1 MKLRA
6 KTKAITGSEV
16 ALFCMLLPGL
26 IWLLLLKYLPM
37 GGVILAFKEFHFSR
51 GGFFTSLMNSPWV
64 DLDNFKF
71 LFASENAWIIT
82 RNTLLYNFVFIILG
96 TVLSLLV
103 AVALSLML
111 SKTLAKIYQTCLF
124 LPYFLTWVVVGYLLL
139 SFLSF
144 DKGTVNSILQ
154 LFNIKPI
161 QWYDKASVWPYILT
175 YVNLWKNVGYSAVI
189 YLAAIVG
196 IDRQYYEAAEIDG
209 ANKWQQLINITLP
222 HLKPLI
228 IVMTLLALGRIFSA
242 DFGLFYQATL
252 NSGALYPTTDV
263 IDTYVFRGLMYTGD
277 IGMSTAAG
285 LYQSVVGF
293 ILIITVNRVVKKM
306 DKDSAMF

>member
-1 MKLRA
+1 MRTKVKKKL
-6 KTKAITGSEV
+6 TGTDI
-16 ALFCMLLPGL
+16 ALLLMLAPGL
-26 IWLLLLKYLPM
+26 IWLFLLKYLPM

-51 GGFFTSLMNSPWV
+51 GGFFASIWDSSWV
-64 DLDNFKF
+64 GLSNFKF
-71 LFASENAWIIT
+71 LFASESAWIIT
-82 RNTLLYNFVFIILG
+82 RNTILYNLVFILLG
-96 TVLSLLV
+96 TIFSILV
-103 AVALSLML
+103 AVALSLIL
-111 SKTLAKIYQTCLF
+111 NKTLAKIYQTCLF

-144 DKGTVNSILQ
+144 DKGTVNSILHW
-154 LFNIKPI
+154 FNIKPI
-161 QWYDKASVWPYILT
+161 QWYDKASAWPYILT

-189 YLAAIVG
+189 YLAAIIG

-209 ANKWQQLINITLP
+209 ANKWQQLLSITLP

-285 LYQSVVGF
+285 LYQSIIGF
-293 ILIITVNRVVKKM
+293 ILILTVNKMVKKM
-306 DKDSAMF
+306 DKDSSMF

>member
-1 MKLRA
+1 MRTKVKKKL
-6 KTKAITGSEV
+6 TGTDI
-16 ALFCMLLPGL
+16 ALLLMLAPGL
-26 IWLLLLKYLPM
+26 IWLFLLKYLPM

-51 GGFFTSLMNSPWV
+51 GGFFASIWDSSWV
-64 DLDNFKF
+64 GLSNFKF
-71 LFASENAWIIT
+71 LFASESAWIIT
-82 RNTLLYNFVFIILG
+82 RNTILYNLVFILLG
-96 TVLSLLV
+96 TVFSILV
-103 AVALSLML
+103 AVALSLIL
-111 SKTLAKIYQTCLF
+111 NKTLAKIYQTCLF

-144 DKGTVNSILQ
+144 DKGTVNSILHW
-154 LFNIKPI
+154 FNIKPI
-161 QWYDKASVWPYILT
+161 QWYDKASAWPYILT

-189 YLAAIVG
+189 YLAAIIG

-209 ANKWQQLINITLP
+209 ANKWQQLLSITLP

-285 LYQSVVGF
+285 LYQSIIGF
-293 ILIITVNRVVKKM
+293 ILILTVNKMVKKI
-306 DKDSAMF
+306 DKDSSMF

>member
-1 MKLRA
+1 MKINVRKKL
-6 KTKAITGSEV
+6 TGTDI
-16 ALFCMLLPGL
+16 ALLFMLAPGF
-26 IWLLLLKYLPM
+26 IWLFLLKYLPM

-51 GGFFTSLMNSPWV
+51 GGFFASIWDSSWV
-64 DLDNFKF
+64 GLSNFKF
-71 LFASENAWIIT
+71 LFASESAWLIT
-82 RNTLLYNFVFIILG
+82 RNTILYNLVFILLG
-96 TVLSLLV
+96 TVLSILV
-103 AVALSLML
+103 AVSLSLVL
-111 SKTLAKIYQTCLF
+111 NKTLAKIYQTCLF

-144 DKGTVNSILQ
+144 DKGTVNSILHW
-154 LFNIKPI
+154 FNIKPI
-161 QWYDKASVWPYILT
+161 QWYDKASAWPYILT

-189 YLAAIVG
+189 YLAAIIG

-209 ANKWQQLINITLP
+209 ANKLQQLLNITLP

-285 LYQSVVGF
+285 LYQSIVGF
-293 ILIITVNRVVKKM
+293 ILIITVNKMVKKM
-306 DKDSAMF
+306 DKDSSMF

>member
-1 MKLRA
+1 MRTPIRKNLLS
-6 KTKAITGSEV
+6 GSEI
-16 ALFCMLLPGL
+16 ALLLMLLPGL
-26 IWLLLLKYLPM
+26 IWLFLLKYLPM
-37 GGVILAFKEFHFSR
+37 GGVILAFKEFHFTR
-51 GGFFTSLMNSPWV
+51 GGFFTSLINSPWV
-64 DLDNFKF
+64 GWTNFKF

-82 RNTLLYNFVFIILG
+82 RNTILYNLVFIVLG
-96 TVLSLLV
+96 TVMSLV
-103 AVALSLML
+103 IAIALSLIL
-111 SKTLAKIYQTCLF
+111 SKTLAKVYQTCLF

-144 DKGTVNSILQ
+144 DKGTVNSILH
-154 LFNIKPI
+154 LFNIKPV
-161 QWYDKASVWPYILT
+161 QWYDRASAWPYILT

-209 ANKWQQLINITLP
+209 ANKWQQVINITLP

-285 LYQSVVGF
+285 LYQSIVGF
-293 ILIITVNRVVKKM
+293 ILIITVNKMVKKM

>member
-1 MKLRA
+1 MRTKVKKKL
-6 KTKAITGSEV
+6 TGTDI
-16 ALFCMLLPGL
+16 ALLLMLAPGL
-26 IWLLLLKYLPM
+26 IWLFLLKYLPM

-51 GGFFTSLMNSPWV
+51 GGFFASIWDSSWV
-64 DLDNFKF
+64 GLSNFKF
-71 LFASENAWIIT
+71 LFASESAWIIT
-82 RNTLLYNFVFIILG
+82 RNTILYNLVFILLG
-96 TVLSLLV
+96 TIFSILV
-103 AVALSLML
+103 AVALSLIL
-111 SKTLAKIYQTCLF
+111 NKTLAKIYQTCLF

-144 DKGTVNSILQ
+144 DKGTVNSILHW
-154 LFNIKPI
+154 FNIKPI
-161 QWYDKASVWPYILT
+161 QWYDKASAWPYILT

-189 YLAAIVG
+189 YLAAIIG

-209 ANKWQQLINITLP
+209 ANKWQQLLSITLP

-285 LYQSVVGF
+285 LYQSIIGF
-293 ILIITVNRVVKKM
+293 ILILTVNKMVKKI
-306 DKDSAMF
+306 DKDSSMF

>member
-1 MKLRA
+1 MRTKVKKKL
-6 KTKAITGSEV
+6 TGTDI
-16 ALFCMLLPGL
+16 ALLLMLAPGL
-26 IWLLLLKYLPM
+26 IWLFLLKYLPM

-51 GGFFTSLMNSPWV
+51 GGFFASIWDSSWV
-64 DLDNFKF
+64 GLSNFKF
-71 LFASENAWIIT
+71 LFASESAWIIT
-82 RNTLLYNFVFIILG
+82 RNTILYNLVFILLG
-96 TVLSLLV
+96 TIFSILV
-103 AVALSLML
+103 AVALSLIL
-111 SKTLAKIYQTCLF
+111 NKTLAKIYQTCLF

-144 DKGTVNSILQ
+144 DKGTVNSILHW
-154 LFNIKPI
+154 FNIKPI
-161 QWYDKASVWPYILT
+161 QWYDKASAWPYILT
-175 YVNLWKNVGYSAVI
+175 YVNSWKNVGYSAVI
-189 YLAAIVG
+189 YLAAIIG

-209 ANKWQQLINITLP
+209 ANKWQQLLSITLP

-285 LYQSVVGF
+285 LYQSIIGF
-293 ILIITVNRVVKKM
+293 ILILTVNKMVKKM
-306 DKDSAMF
+306 DKDSSMF